1 MRKLRKFVVS
11 FIFAMV
17 FLSGYSNSVSK
28 DIEAIFLLIYNQQ
41 YQEAGSFLETS
52 ASEFDSFYT
61 DILKLDLFWWRY
73 ITTRSS
79 DDSRQLNQLLKDF
92 STSDNNNLDYRLKE
106 LITLSYRVRYEFK
119 RFNIPGAVILRSKIK
134 NLLAQLNQEELPFSE
149 NRLKLFELYNELFSY
164 FDNIINPF
172 FIENKRIERE
182 NALIKIEK
190 FTHDDDLIVA
200 TLASYF
206 LGRIYISIENDP
218 AAARKYFH
226 ILTTQYPGNIHFA
239 EYFEACSDKF

>member
-134 NLLAQLNQEELPFSE
+134 NLLAQLNQEELPFSK

-239 EYFEACSDKF
+239 EYFEACSEKF